1 MIGIVKGAIG
11 IVQSINPTKYT
22 ATVKLVDYENNI
34 TGEMQILSSLTYQNK
49 IVQLPKVG
57 TPVFCIFIGEQS
69 NSGFIIG
76 GLFSDK
82 NPSDSQDGYYAIDLG
97 ASKVEMFENGEI
109 KFKANKTIIDSQVE
123 ITKDLKVMG
132 KTIVQ
137 DIKTQNIDAE
147 EIKARAYLD
156 K

>member
-11 IVQSINPTKYT
+11 IIQSIDPIKYT

-69 NSGFIIG
+69 TSGFIIG

-82 NPSDSQDGYYAIDLG
+82 NQSDSQDGYYAINFG
-97 ASKVEMFENGEI
+97 ASKVEISENGEI
-109 KFKANKTIIDSQVE
+109 KFKADRTIINSDVE
-123 ITKDLKVMG
+123 ITRNLKVNG
-132 KTIVQ
+132 KITVE
-137 DIKTQNIDAE
+137 DIKAQNIDVE
-147 EIKARAYLD
+147 EIKARIYGN